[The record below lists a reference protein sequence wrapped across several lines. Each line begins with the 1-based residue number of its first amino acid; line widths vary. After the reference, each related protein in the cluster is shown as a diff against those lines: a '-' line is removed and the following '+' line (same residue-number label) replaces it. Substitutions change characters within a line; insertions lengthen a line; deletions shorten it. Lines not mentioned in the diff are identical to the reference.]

1 MRSVNHAFQVL
12 SRRAFGWRLAGA
24 VLARVCAAAER
35 DPPGR
40 LVWSAEPAPKLS
52 LERRYRADAQV
63 LLFGLTL
70 LRKEGVG
77 GGSVLWR
84 EYEAGGAA
92 RLLEFNGYSTPARA
106 AGLNRLGFIREMA
119 RISGSEMPECSYF
132 GLITASPEESAEEAR
147 KSLHSGAKEQ
157 VYTAIEARLAPGE
170 TETAIAHFTAPSAL
184 SGANREEL
192 VERARRA
199 LASVAEAR
207 TAAGPASETGHSF
220 LQELAW
226 LLMRPDG
233 KEGRFIYSGRPYWLR
248 LARSVDAKATAYFR
262 ERRLIAAPAETIRV
276 AGRLRREAGG
286 KETEFRLWI
295 PSGAE
300 RPLPLRIEYQA
311 KSYLRLVF
319 EAAAG

>member
-1 MRSVNHAFQVL
+1 MGSVNQASQVL
-12 SRRAFGWRLAGA
+12 SRRAFAWSLAGA
-24 VLARVCAAAER
+24 ALARVCAAKQS
-35 DPPGR
+35 DQPGR
-40 LVWSAEPAPKLS
+40 LVWSAETAVKLS
-52 LERRYRADAQV
+52 LDRRYRADAQV

-70 LRKEGVG
+70 LRREGVG

-84 EYEAGGAA
+84 ENEAGSAT
-92 RLLEFNGYSTPARA
+92 RLLEFNGFSTPARA

-119 RISGSEMPECSYF
+119 RIPGSESPECDYF
-132 GLITASPEESAEEAR
+132 GLMTASPEESAEEAR
-147 KSLHSGAKEQ
+147 RSLDSGAREQ
-157 VYTAIEARLAPGE
+157 VYTAIEGRIAPGE
-170 TETAIAHFTAPSAL
+170 TETAIAHFTAPAAL
-184 SGANREEL
+184 SGENREEL

-199 LASVAEAR
+199 LASVAEVR
-207 TAAGPASETGHSF
+207 TAGPAIETGHSF
-220 LQELAW
+220 LQELAG

-233 KEGRFIYSGRPYWLR
+233 NEGRFIYSGRPYR
-248 LARSVDAKATAYFR
+248 LHLIRSVDGKATAYFR
-262 ERRLIAAPAETIRV
+262 DRRLIARPVEVVRV

>member
-1 MRSVNHAFQVL
+1 VGRVDQASRAL
-12 SRRAFGWRLAGA
+12 SRRAFAWSLAGA
-24 VLARVCAAAER
+24 ALARACTAAQSDR
-35 DPPGR
+35 PGG
-40 LVWSAEPAPKLS
+40 LAWNVETAPRLS
-52 LERRYRADAQV
+52 LERHYRADAQV

-70 LRKEGVG
+70 LRRGGVG

-84 EYEAGGAA
+84 EYDAGGAA
-92 RLLEFNGYSTPARA
+92 RLLEFNGFSMPARA

-119 RISGSEMPECSYF
+119 RISGSEIPECSYF

-147 KSLHSGAKEQ
+147 KALHSGAKEQ
-157 VYTAIEARLAPGE
+157 VYTAIEARIAPGE
-170 TETAIAHFTAPSAL
+170 TETTIAHFTAPAAL

-199 LASVAEAR
+199 LASVAEVR
-207 TAAGPASETGHSF
+207 TAGPAGESRHSF
-220 LQELAW
+220 LQELAR
-226 LLMRPDG
+226 LMMRPDG
-233 KEGRFIYSGRPYWLR
+233 NEGRFIYSGRPYR
-248 LARSVDAKATAYFR
+248 LHLTRSVDAKATAYFR
-262 ERRLIAAPAETIRV
+262 ERRLMAGPAEVVRV
-276 AGRLRREAGG
+276 TGRLRREAGG

-319 EAAAG
+319 ESAAR

>member
-1 MRSVNHAFQVL
+1 L
-12 SRRAFGWRLAGA
+12 SRRAFGRSLVGA
-24 VLARVCAAAER
+24 AFARACAAAEP
-35 DPPGR
+35 DQPGR
-40 LVWSAEPAPKLS
+40 LLWSAEPAPKLS

-63 LLFGLTL
+63 LLFGIPL
-70 LRKEGVG
+70 LRREGVG

-84 EYEAGGAA
+84 EYDAGGAA
-92 RLLEFNGYSTPARA
+92 RLLEFNGFSTPARA

-132 GLITASPEESAEEAR
+132 GLITASPEESAEAAR
-147 KSLHSGAKEQ
+147 KALNSGAKEQ
-157 VYTAIEARLAPGE
+157 VYTAIEARLAPGQ
-170 TETAIAHFTAPSAL
+170 TETAIAHFPAPAAL
-184 SGANREEL
+184 SGENRVEL

-199 LASVAEAR
+199 LASVAQVRAG
-207 TAAGPASETGHSF
+207 GPAVETMHSF
-220 LQELAW
+220 LQELAGM
-226 LLMRPDG
+226 LVRPDG
-233 KEGRFIYSGRPYWLR
+233 KEGRFNYSGRPYR
-248 LARSVDAKATAYFR
+248 LHLTRSVDAKATAYFR
-262 ERRLIAAPAETIRV
+262 ERRLIAGSVEVVRV

-319 EAAAG
+319 EAATG